1 VNQNTAFFRRLGSLL
16 LAGGLVVGLST
27 PAWAGPKDAEAK
39 KLAEA
44 AIYEDYL
51 NLQFDAAVEKLKQAQ
66 ALCEEGCGQ
75 SVQAV
80 VLRDL
85 GVVYFAGKED
95 KAAALDYFKKAFQA
109 DPFVKLDEDLSSDE
123 IKAVFEE
130 ARTAVGAPSSA
141 DSGGTIDADEATA
154 APKATGA
161 HTAPAEQAV
170 YTPVPLF
177 MTAPADTDSVKL
189 MYRSP
194 GNPKFRSM
202 GLRRFKDGWAGE
214 VDCESVSKTPGAM
227 EYYFVMYDEM
237 GRETG
242 RVGDE
247 FEAFNI
253 PIKNSISGAG
263 PALPDQSPPG
273 SCKEAVAADCPPGF
287 PGCETFSDEAWA
299 QEEEVDDTADAPS
312 VWVTVGFQQD
322 FLLMPASTG
331 ACLSDSEYGCYYG
344 AGYRDPSQP
353 LRDGS
358 GNLFTQQNASGQQ
371 VSVNSEAGVADASG
385 TLQGAGTI
393 NSGFALATQRVLLG
407 VDYAATPSL
416 LVGLRLGYAF
426 SGGPA
431 QDTLQNK
438 GAAFLPFHVEG
449 RLAYWFTGAHR
460 GALRPYAQ
468 LSGGM
473 AQIDSSVNVDIV
485 DTQYISECATK
496 GNKAGSGCLKR
507 TVNAWRK
514 TGTVFASAG
523 FGALI
528 ATGKNAGILLEGRG
542 MFLFP
547 VQGISLSGQAG
558 FSIGF

>member
-1 VNQNTAFFRRLGSLL
+1 MGQ
-16 LAGGLVVGLST
+16 ST

-51 NLQFDAAVEKLKQAQ
+51 NLQFDAATEKLKQAQ
-66 ALCEEGCGQ
+66 ALCEDGCGQ
-75 SVQAV
+75 SIQAM

-130 ARTAVGAPSSA
+130 ARVAVGAPSSA
-141 DSGGTIDADEATA
+141 DSGGGAMDMDAPTS
-154 APKATGA
+154 APKATGG
-161 HTAPAEQAV
+161 HTPPAEQTV
-170 YTPVPLF
+170 DTPVPLF

-194 GNPKFRSM
+194 GQPKFRSM

-214 VDCESVSKTPGAM
+214 VDCESVSKSPGNM

-247 FEAFNI
+247 FEAFNL
-253 PIKNSISGAG
+253 PIKTRISGAA

-273 SCKEAVAADCPPGF
+273 SCKEVQAADCPPGF
-287 PGCETFSDEAWA
+287 PGCETFENEEWNQ
-299 QEEEVDDTADAPS
+299 QEEEEDTSERAS
-312 VWVTVGFQQD
+312 VWLTLAFQQD
-322 FLLMPASTG
+322 FLLMPASDG
-331 ACLSDSEYGCYYG
+331 ACLSESGYGCYYG
-344 AGYRDPSQP
+344 DAYRDPTEP
-353 LRDGS
+353 LRDSNGM
-358 GNLFTQQNASGQQ
+358 LFAQNGF
-371 VSVNSEAGVADASG
+371 SVNSEAGVPDAFG
-385 TLQGAGTI
+385 QLQGAGTI
-393 NSGFALATQRVLLG
+393 KGGLAMATRRLLLG
-407 VDYAATPSL
+407 FDYAATEKL
-416 LVGLRLGYAF
+416 LVGVRGGFAM
-426 SGGPA
+426 SGGPTQQTA
-431 QDTLQNK
+431 RNT
-438 GAAFLPFHVEG
+438 GAAFIPLHIEG

-460 GALRPYAQ
+460 GAFRPYAQ
-468 LSGGM
+468 LSGGL
-473 AQIDSSVNVDIV
+473 AQVDAKVTVDII
-485 DTQYISECATK
+485 DTQAISYCSSLGTTY
-496 GNKAGSGCLKR
+496 GSGCLR
-507 TVNAWRK
+507 QTVNAWRK

-528 ATGKNAGILLEGRG
+528 ATGANAGILIEGRG

-547 VQGISLSGQAG
+547 ESGTTLSAQAG
-558 FSIGF
+558 FSVGF

>member
-1 VNQNTAFFRRLGSLL
+1 MNQNTAFFRRLGSLL
-16 LAGGLVVGLST
+16 LAGGLVVGLCT

-51 NLQFDAAVEKLKQAQ
+51 NLQFDAAANKLKQAQ
-66 ALCEEGCGQ
+66 ALCDEGCGQ
-75 SVQAV
+75 SVRAMV
-80 VLRDL
+80 FRDL

-130 ARTAVGAPSSA
+130 ARVAVGAPSSA
-141 DSGGTIDADEATA
+141 DNRGDDDDVGGA
-154 APKATGA
+154 APKATGSHA
-161 HTAPAEQAV
+161 APAEQAV
-170 YTPVPLF
+170 DTPVPLF
-177 MTAPADTDSVKL
+177 MTAPEDTDSVKL

-194 GNPKFRSM
+194 GSPKFRSM
-202 GLRRFKDGWAGE
+202 GLRRYKNGWAGE
-214 VDCESVSKTPGAM
+214 VDCESVSKSPGTM

-237 GRETG
+237 GREMG

-247 FEAFNI
+247 FEAFTL
-253 PIKNSISGAG
+253 PIKNKISGPG

-273 SCKEAVAADCPPGF
+273 SCKETAVADCPPGF
-287 PGCETFSDEAWA
+287 PGCQTYDDEPWA
-299 QEEEVDDTADAPS
+299 REAAVDDAADAPA
-312 VWVTVGFQQD
+312 VWFTLGFQQD

-344 AGYRDPSQP
+344 AGYRDPTEP
-353 LRDGS
+353 LRDVN
-358 GNLFTQQNASGQQ
+358 GNYFTQPNANGQQ
-371 VSVNSEAGVADASG
+371 VSVNSEAGVPDAFG
-385 TLQGAGTI
+385 NLQGAGTI
-393 NSGFALATQRVLLG
+393 NSGFALATQRILLG
-407 VDYAATPSL
+407 FDYAALPEL
-416 LVGLRLGYAF
+416 LIGLRLGYALG
-426 SGGPA
+426 GGPTQETA
-431 QDTLQNK
+431 RSK
-438 GAAFLPFHVEG
+438 GAAFIPFHIEG
-449 RLAYWFTGAHR
+449 RLAYWFGGAHS
-460 GALRPYAQ
+460 GAVRPYAQ

-473 AQIDSSVNVDIV
+473 AQVDARMNVDIV
-485 DTQYISECATK
+485 DTQYINDCASK
-496 GNKAGSGCLKR
+496 GNKAGSGCLRR

-528 ATGKNAGILLEGRG
+528 ATGKSSGILIEGRS

-547 VQGISLSGQAG
+547 AQGITLSGQAG
-558 FSIGF
+558 FSFGF

>member
-1 VNQNTAFFRRLGSLL
+1 MGQ
-16 LAGGLVVGLST
+16 ST
-27 PAWAGPKDAEAK
+27 TAWAGPKDAEAK

-51 NLQFDAAVEKLKQAQ
+51 NLQFDAAAEKLKQAQ

-75 SVQAV
+75 SVQAM

-130 ARTAVGAPSSA
+130 ARVAVGAPSSA
-141 DSGGTIDADEATA
+141 DSGGTIDGDEPTA
-154 APKATGA
+154 SAKATGA
-161 HTAPAEQAV
+161 HVAPAEQAV
-170 YTPVPLF
+170 DTPVPLF

-214 VDCESVSKTPGAM
+214 VDCESVSKKPGTM

-247 FEAFNI
+247 FEAFTI
-253 PIKNSISGAG
+253 PIKASISGPG
-263 PALPDQSPPG
+263 PSLPDQSPPG

-287 PGCETFSDEAWA
+287 PGCETYSDEPWA
-299 QEEEVDDTADAPS
+299 QEEEVDDTADAPAL
-312 VWVTVGFQQD
+312 WFTLGFQQD
-322 FLLMPASTG
+322 FLLMPATEG
-331 ACLSDSEYGCYYG
+331 ACLSNSDYGCYYDT
-344 AGYRDPSQP
+344 GYRDPSQP
-353 LRDGS
+353 LIDTE
-358 GNLFTQQNASGQQ
+358 GNFFTQPNANGQL
-371 VSVNSEAGVADASG
+371 VSVNSEAGVPDAFG
-385 TLQGAGTI
+385 VLQGAGRI

-416 LVGLRLGYAF
+416 LVGVRLGYAF
-426 SGGPA
+426 SGGPS
-431 QDTLQNK
+431 QDTARSK
-438 GAAFLPFHVEG
+438 GAAFVPLHAEG
-449 RLAYWFTGAHR
+449 RLAYWFGGAHK
-460 GALRPYAQ
+460 GAFRPYAQ
-468 LSGGM
+468 LGGGM
-473 AQIDSSVNVDIV
+473 AQVDSKVTVEII
-485 DTQYISECATK
+485 DTQAIRDCGRT
-496 GNKAGSGCLKR
+496 GQDFQGSNCLTRK
-507 TVNAWRK
+507 VNAWRK

-528 ATGKNAGILLEGRG
+528 ATGKQAGFIVEGRG

-547 VQGISLSGQAG
+547 EQGITLSGQAG
-558 FSIGF
+558 FSLGF

>member
-1 VNQNTAFFRRLGSLL
+1 
-16 LAGGLVVGLST
+16 VVGLST

-51 NLQFDAAVEKLKQAQ
+51 NLQFDAAADKLKQAQ

-75 SVQAV
+75 SVQAM

-141 DSGGTIDADEATA
+141 DSGGSVDADEPTA
-154 APKATGA
+154 APKATGG
-161 HTAPAEQAV
+161 HVAPAEQAI

-214 VDCESVSKTPGAM
+214 VDCESVSQKPGTM

-247 FEAFNI
+247 FEAFAI
-253 PIKNSISGAG
+253 PIKNTISGPG

-273 SCKEAVAADCPPGF
+273 SCKEASAADCPPGF
-287 PGCETFSDEAWA
+287 PGCQTYTDEPWA
-299 QEEEVDDTADAPS
+299 QEEAVDDAADAPA
-312 VWVTVGFQQD
+312 VWFTLGFQQD

-344 AGYRDPSQP
+344 GGYRDPYEP
-353 LRDGS
+353 LRDS
-358 GNLFTQQNASGQQ
+358 NGNPFIQTQNGQ
-371 VSVNSEAGVADASG
+371 SAYVNSEAGVPDAAG
-385 TLQGAGTI
+385 ELQGAGTI

-407 VDYAATPSL
+407 IDYAATPSI

-431 QDTLQNK
+431 QNTARSK
-438 GAAFLPFHVEG
+438 GAAFIPFHIEG
-449 RLAYWFTGAHR
+449 RLAYWFGGAHR
-460 GALRPYAQ
+460 GSFRPYAQ
-468 LSGGM
+468 LSGGL
-473 AQIDSSVNVDIV
+473 AQVDSSLSVEIV
-485 DTQYISECATK
+485 DTQYISDCASK
-496 GNKAGSGCLKR
+496 GNEVGTGCLKR
-507 TVNAWRK
+507 KVNAWRK

-528 ATGKNAGILLEGRG
+528 ATGNNAGILIEGRS

-547 VQGISLSGQAG
+547 DQGITLSGQAG
-558 FSIGF
+558 FSVGF